1 MARPER
7 TPRGPRS
14 KPRVPG
20 AATLPSAMPGVLW
33 GLGYAALLAW
43 AVLQG
48 RLAPMVPAVL
58 AALCVLTFGV
68 YGADKKAARSGQW
81 RTPEK
86 TLHLLALAGGWPGA
100 WAAQR
105 LFRHKSSKPSFIAVY
120 RATVGLHLAA
130 MLAWVFWLQGQ
141 IIWR

>member
-1 MARPER
+1 
-7 TPRGPRS
+7 
-14 KPRVPG
+14 
-20 AATLPSAMPGVLW
+20 MPGVLLV
-33 GLGYAALLAW
+33 LGYAALLAW
-43 AVLQG
+43 AQSQG
-48 RLAPMVPAVL
+48 RLAPMVLAAMAVL
-58 AALCVLTFGV
+58 SLLTFGI

-141 IIWR
+141 TIWR